1 MIFASDLTLLTLLGL
16 IEMIQYRVLQVKL
29 TIESFLFFL
38 EIFFH
43 RIEKKRNEEVVEEIP
58 WDIVSASSILKTR
71 SKFLKVRT
79 KIKSDLNFTFQEQ
92 CQGIFL
98 EPDRTQSRSC
108 GCVLDASNV
117 GMVKTLDGIY
127 SLPELRR

>member
-58 WDIVSASSILKTR
+58 WDVVSASSILKTR

-98 EPDRTQSRSC
+98 EPDRTQSISC
-108 GCVLDASNV
+108 GCVF
-117 GMVKTLDGIY
+117 
-127 SLPELRR
+127 

>member
-43 RIEKKRNEEVVEEIP
+43 RIEKKE
-58 WDIVSASSILKTR
+58 K
-71 SKFLKVRT
+71 
-79 KIKSDLNFTFQEQ
+79 
-92 CQGIFL
+92 
-98 EPDRTQSRSC
+98 
-108 GCVLDASNV
+108 
-117 GMVKTLDGIY
+117 
-127 SLPELRR
+127 